1 MSYIVHKAV
10 EPSNLSAKALK
21 AVAGQDRILS
31 PKYDGCHG
39 VFLFNA
45 GVLAGVR
52 SRDDKPVRSLQ
63 HIADSLPN
71 YYPWLNEGQ
80 HAICGEV
87 WVPGQD
93 FEDISGAFRRHT
105 NQPHLRFVPF
115 DWAQWRLDQPSGRPV
130 LSNTATYEERMFK
143 LDSVWGGWS
152 LEGPVVRPSYRII
165 GGAEEQIMALAVK
178 EAKALKAVG
187 GYDGAMLALRSGTYT
202 TGSGSGGEFMK
213 VKPLMSETYTVIR
226 TEPAIG
232 DKTGKNTLAL
242 VVLHKGKEQKVSTGL
257 LQAAIDDYV
266 LNPGHIIGQR
276 IEIEFMGIT
285 NGGMLREPRYK
296 GIRTDA

>member
-1 MSYIVHKAV
+1 
-10 EPSNLSAKALK
+10 
-21 AVAGQDRILS
+21 
-31 PKYDGCHG
+31 
-39 VFLFNA
+39 
-45 GVLAGVR
+45 
-52 SRDDKPVRSLQ
+52 
-63 HIADSLPN
+63 
-71 YYPWLNEGQ
+71 
-80 HAICGEV
+80 
-87 WVPGQD
+87 
-93 FEDISGAFRRHT
+93 
-105 NQPHLRFVPF
+105 
-115 DWAQWRLDQPSGRPV
+115 
-130 LSNTATYEERMFK
+130 
-143 LDSVWGGWS
+143 
-152 LEGPVVRPSYRII
+152 
-165 GGAEEQIMALAVK
+165 MALAVK